1 MLAVGNG
8 VTVIVKETGTPGQ
21 PLAVGV
27 TVIVAVTGIGPVFV
41 ATKGEMFPVPFA
53 ARPIEV
59 LLFVQLN
66 TVPPTVPEKFTAFVE
81 EP

>member
-8 VTVIVKETGTPGQ
+8 VTVMVNDTGVPGQ

-27 TVIVAVTGIGPVFV
+27 TVIVAVTEVDPVFV
-41 ATKGEMFPVPFA
+41 ATKGEIFPVPFA
-53 ARPIEV
+53 GRPMEV

-66 TVPPTVPEKFTAFVE
+66 MVPPTGPEKFTAFVV